1 MDKNTRDKVLDK
13 MTTERDL
20 INQLEYARQEAI
32 NEGRAEG
39 LAEGRAEGLEK
50 GLAKGRAQERAENIR
65 KMLAAGI
72 PAETIAAA
80 LNITVEE
87 CLSY

>member
-1 MDKNTRDKVLDK
+1 MDKNTRDKVLGK

-32 NEGRAEG
+32 NEGRS
-39 LAEGRAEGLEK
+39 EGRAE
-50 GLAKGRAQERAENIR
+50 ERAENIR
-65 KMLAAGI
+65 MMLAAGI
-72 PAETIAAA
+72 PAETLAAA

>member
-32 NEGRAEG
+32 NEGRAE
-39 LAEGRAEGLEK
+39 
-50 GLAKGRAQERAENIR
+50 ERAENIR

>member
-1 MDKNTRDKVLDK
+1 

-39 LAEGRAEGLEK
+39 LAEGRAEGLEKGLEKGLAK